1 MAAKETTTHRMGDY
15 VPGYTPPLKD
25 LVRSIVAVP
34 KAIFSP
40 TYSGWDNVD
49 RDRPALYVTNHSAIG
64 LLDGTLWVAEIY
76 LEKDIFTRPL
86 VDNMHYN
93 LPGWR
98 DIGEQLGGFVR
109 GTRENCLAMM
119 KAGEHIVV
127 YPGGGRETCKRKG
140 EKYSL
145 TWKKRTGFASMAIEM
160 GYDIVPVAQVG
171 PDDSYDILLDANDLM
186 KSPLGEWLKERGI
199 LDRYLKGGDSIPPLV
214 RGIGPTLIPRPE
226 KHYYAF
232 GERISTKEF
241 AGREKDEE
249 ALWEVRNMVE
259 TRLEI
264 LITKLRIKKI
274 EDGDDNPLRAFLNR
288 L

>member
-1 MAAKETTTHRMGDY
+1 MAATDNETPRMGDY
-15 VPGYTPPLKD
+15 VPGYEPPSKD

-40 TYSGWDNVD
+40 TFIGWDNVSK
-49 RDRPALYVTNHSAIG
+49 DRPALYVTNHSAIG

-86 VDNMHYN
+86 VDNMHYT

-98 DIGEQLGGFVR
+98 DIGDRLGGFVR
-109 GTRENCLAMM
+109 GTRDNCLAMM
-119 KAGEHIVV
+119 RAGEHIVV

-140 EKYSL
+140 EKYAL

-171 PDDSYDILLDANDLM
+171 PDDAYDILIDADDVLN
-186 KSPLGEWLKERGI
+186 SPLGQWLKERGI
-199 LDRYLKGGDSIPPLV
+199 TDRYLKGGDSIPPLV

-232 GERISTKEF
+232 GERISTKEY
-241 AGREKDEE
+241 AGRAKDDE
-249 ALWEVRNMVE
+249 ALWEVRGLVE

-264 LITKLRIKKI
+264 LITRLRIQKL
-274 EDGDDNPLRAFLNR
+274 EDGDDNPIRAFLNR